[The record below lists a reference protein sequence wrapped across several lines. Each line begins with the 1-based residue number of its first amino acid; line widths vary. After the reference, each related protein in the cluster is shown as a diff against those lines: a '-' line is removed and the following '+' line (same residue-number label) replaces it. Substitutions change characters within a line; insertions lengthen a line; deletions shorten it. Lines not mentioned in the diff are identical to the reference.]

1 MAEPDKAVF
10 FKGFPLLLPEASVRQ
25 ALSDGVGEAG
35 EVVRVRVFKYEDG
48 TSKGMGCA
56 ELSTVSA
63 VKRLLKR
70 KQLSGY
76 RVESYRWKPA

>member
-1 MAEPDKAVF
+1 MAEPDKAMF
-10 FKGFPLLLPEASVRQ
+10 FKGFPLLLPEALLRQ

-35 EVVRVRVFKYEDG
+35 EVMRLRIFKYEDG
-48 TSKGMGCA
+48 TSKGMGCV

-63 VKRLLKR
+63 VKKLLKR

-76 RVESYRWKPA
+76 QVESYRWKPA